1 MSTVNPLNQL
11 EWRLVGPF
19 RGGRSVAAAGDP
31 NDPTVFYFGTTGGGV
46 WKTDDGG
53 QYWRNVSDGYFKR
66 ASVGGLAVSHS
77 DPNVIYVGMGETTIR
92 GNVSHGDGVY
102 KSTDGGRSW
111 THLGLAATRNIGKV
125 RVDPRDPDRVYVA
138 AFGHAHGPNPERGLY
153 RSTNG
158 GANWELVLSRGD
170 KAGANDLSIDPK
182 NPRIIYAGFWEAHR
196 GPHYLTSGGPGSGLF
211 RSTDGGTSWTE
222 LTDKPGMPKGLKG
235 KIGVAVSPAKTG
247 RVWAIVENENGGVFR
262 SDDGGETWEKVNE
275 DRRLRQRAWYY
286 SHIYA
291 DPLDPETVWVLNVE
305 MYRSIDG
312 GKTFNT
318 VPAPHGDN
326 HDLWFDPADP
336 RRMILAND
344 GGGTVSYNG
353 GIGWTSQYGQPTSEL
368 YHVTVDSR
376 VPYRLYGS
384 QQDNTSITVPS
395 RSNHGV
401 ITRTEWHEVGG
412 GEAGYIAAR
421 PDDPDVIF
429 AGEYQGYMTRYDRR
443 TGQAKNVSVWP
454 EEYSGSGADAYKYRF
469 QWTYPIIIS
478 PHDPNVIYC
487 GGNHVFRSSN
497 EGASWDTV
505 SPDLSFNDPETLGSS
520 GGPITKDNTGA
531 EVYATVFTICESPK
545 QQGVLWAGTDDGRL
559 HVSRDGAETWT
570 DVTPSDLP
578 DWSLM
583 SIVEASPHDPAV
595 AYLAANRYKHDD
607 FLPYLFKTSDYGQT
621 WTKITGGIPDD
632 DFARVIRE
640 DPERRGLLFAGTETG
655 IYVSYDDG
663 VNWQRLGG
671 NFPVV
676 PVHDLLIHR
685 NDLVIGTHGRAFW
698 IYDDMTL
705 FRQLA
710 DQTGEAEQV
719 RLFQPRESIRY
730 GSMYGFGHSPVKGL
744 NYAFAATQV
753 PAYDYEKTPDGE
765 VKIHW
770 LDAGTNPP
778 DGVIVYYTLPEDAA
792 GDVALTF
799 LDEAGNELRTVKSKK
814 PDEETKD
821 EEFPPKSATDEEK
834 DEDPY
839 VPAKRGLN
847 RFVWDLRIAPATKI
861 TTKGGDQPDRT
872 GPKVV
877 PGTYQVRL
885 TALGQTQTTEVT
897 IVRDPR
903 QGTSAEDFQAQFDL
917 LHKIHRK
924 HDELNK
930 AVNQIRAARRQAIDW
945 ARRVKGT
952 DAEAKVTAEAKS
964 LSERLDAIEGELL
977 QMKIQSF
984 QDSLNFPVKL
994 NAKLSSLIGMV
1005 SNADA
1010 APTKQAG
1017 QLFESLGEQVDK
1029 QIAALE
1035 KVLDKD
1041 VATFNRL
1048 VSGSGIPAIGGSV
1061 EDSEGEQAKDGGRVN
1076 GAVLKHLTSE
1086 VKLNGAKAVV
1096 N

>member
-1 MSTVNPLNQL
+1 MSSVDIHNQL

-31 NDPTVFYFGTTGGGV
+31 SNPTVFYFGTTGGGI

-53 QYWRNVSDGYFKR
+53 QYWRNVSDGFFKR
-66 ASVGGLAVSHS
+66 ASVGGLAVSQS
-77 DPNVIYVGMGETTIR
+77 DPNVIYVGMGESTIR

-111 THLGLAATRNIGKV
+111 SHLGLAATRNIGKI

-138 AFGHAHGPNPERGLY
+138 AFGHAHGSNPERGLY

-158 GANWELVLSRGD
+158 GASWDLVLSRGD

-182 NPRIIYAGFWEAHR
+182 NPRIMYVSFWEAHR

-211 RSTDGGTSWTE
+211 RSNDGGTTWTE
-222 LTDKPGMPKGLKG
+222 LTEKPGMPKGLKG

-305 MYRSIDG
+305 MYRSVDG
-312 GKTFNT
+312 GKNFETI
-318 VPAPHGDN
+318 PAPHGDN
-326 HDLWFDPADP
+326 HDLWFDPANP

-353 GIGWTSQYGQPTSEL
+353 GIGWSSQYGQPTSEL
-368 YHVTVDSR
+368 YHVAVDSR

-384 QQDNTSITVPS
+384 QQDNTSISVPS

-412 GEAGYIAAR
+412 GEAGYIATR

-454 EEYSGSGADAYKYRF
+454 EDYSGSGADAYKYRF

-478 PHDPNVIYC
+478 PHDPNVVYC

-497 EGASWDTV
+497 EGSSWDVV

-531 EVYATVFTICESPK
+531 EVYATVFTIAESPK

-559 HVSRDGAETWT
+559 HVSRDSAATWT
-570 DVTPSDLP
+570 DVTPADLP

-583 SIVEASPHDPAV
+583 SIVEASAHDPAV
-595 AYLAANRYKHDD
+595 AYLAANRYKNDD
-607 FLPYLFKTSDYGQT
+607 FKPYLFKTTNYGES

-663 VNWQRLGG
+663 VNWRRLGG

-698 IYDDMTL
+698 IFDDMTL

-710 DQTGEAEQV
+710 EGKGGDESV
-719 RLFQPRESIRY
+719 RLLQPRESIRY

-744 NYAFAATQV
+744 NYSFAATQT

-765 VKIHW
+765 VKLHW

-778 DGVIVYYTLPEDAA
+778 DGVIIYYVLPEERV
-792 GDVALTF
+792 GDVTLTF

-814 PDEETKD
+814 PDEASTD
-821 EEFPPKSATDEEK
+821 DQFPPKAKTDETEN
-834 DEDPY
+834 DDPY
-839 VPAKRGLN
+839 VPAKKGLN
-847 RFVWDLRIAPATKI
+847 RFVWDLRIAAATKI
-861 TTKGGDQPDRT
+861 ATKGGDQPGLT

-877 PGTYQVRL
+877 PGSYQVKIS
-885 TALGQTQTTEVT
+885 ALGSEQTTQFTV
-897 IVRDPR
+897 VRDPR
-903 QGTSAEDFQAQFDL
+903 QATTAEDFQAQFDL
-917 LHKIHRK
+917 LYRINTK

-930 AVNQIRAARRQAIDW
+930 AVNQLRATRTQAIDW
-945 ARRVKGT
+945 ARRVKDT
-952 DAEAKVTAEAKS
+952 DAEEKVTTAAKA

-977 QMKIQSF
+977 QTKIQSF

-994 NAKLSSLIGMV
+994 NAKLAGLAGMV
-1005 SNADA
+1005 GNADA

-1017 QLFESLGEQVDK
+1017 QLFESLAEQVDTH
-1029 QIAALE
+1029 ISALNT
-1035 KVLDKD
+1035 VLDKD
-1041 VATFNRL
+1041 VAAFNKL
-1048 VSGSGIPAIGGSV
+1048 VAGAGVPAIGGSS
-1061 EDSEGEQAKDGGRVN
+1061 DSDATNDGGTAN
-1076 GAVLKHLTSE
+1076 TADLKHLT
-1086 VKLNGAKAVV
+1086 VDVHRNGARTGV